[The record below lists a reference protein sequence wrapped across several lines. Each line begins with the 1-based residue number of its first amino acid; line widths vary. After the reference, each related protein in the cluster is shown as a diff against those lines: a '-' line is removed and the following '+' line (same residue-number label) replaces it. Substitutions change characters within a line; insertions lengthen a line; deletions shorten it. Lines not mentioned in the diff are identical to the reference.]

1 MELENVTLKQL
12 QNKEVVPLREQA
24 LEYFRNL
31 EKFKRKLN
39 RDGQTHYDVLTT
51 PENFTAEVAVIFSS
65 RGEVGLSREQIDVG
79 LSRKQIYSQLMFFA
93 DNDIVFASQLFY
105 KLTYGKI
112 NFVSLD
118 KEFTLEE
125 EE

>member
-39 RDGQTHYDVLTT
+39 RDGQTHYEFLTT
-51 PENFTAEVAVIFSS
+51 PENFTAEVAVVFSNN
-65 RGEVGLSREQIDVG
+65 GNVGLA
-79 LSRKQIYSQLMFFA
+79 RKQIYSQLMFFT
-93 DNDIVFASQLFY
+93 DDDIVFASQLFY

-125 EE
+125 EKE

>member
-31 EKFKRKLN
+31 ERFKQKRNSNGK
-39 RDGQTHYDVLTT
+39 THYDYLTT
-51 PENFTAEVAVIFSS
+51 PESFTAEVAIIFSS
-65 RGEVGLSREQIDVG
+65 HGDSGLPRKQIDVG

-93 DNDIVFASQLFY
+93 DNDIVFASELFY

-112 NFVSLD
+112 DFVSLE
-118 KEFTLEE
+118 K
-125 EE
+125 

>member
-12 QNKEVVPLREQA
+12 QNKEVVPLSEQA
-24 LEYFRNL
+24 LQYFRNL

-51 PENFTAEVAVIFSS
+51 PENFTAEVAVIFSNN
-65 RGEVGLSREQIDVG
+65 EEVG

-93 DNDIVFASQLFY
+93 DDDIVFASQLFY

-112 NFVSLD
+112 NFVSFD
-118 KEFTLEE
+118 KEFTLEDE
-125 EE
+125 

>member
-51 PENFTAEVAVIFSS
+51 PENFTAEVAVVFSNN
-65 RGEVGLSREQIDVG
+65 ENVG
-79 LSRKQIYSQLMFFA
+79 LSRKQIYSQLMFFT
-93 DNDIVFASQLFY
+93 DDDIVFASQLFY

-112 NFVSLD
+112 NFVSFD
-118 KEFTLEE
+118 KEFTLEDE

>member
-51 PENFTAEVAVIFSS
+51 PENFTAEVAVVFSNN
-65 RGEVGLSREQIDVG
+65 EEVG

-93 DNDIVFASQLFY
+93 DDDIVVASQLFY

-112 NFVSLD
+112 NFVSFD
-118 KEFTLEE
+118 KEFTLGDKEK
-125 EE
+125 

>member
-31 EKFKRKLN
+31 EKFKRQLN
-39 RDGQTHYDVLTT
+39 RDGQTHYELLTT
-51 PENFTAEVAVIFSS
+51 LENFTAEVAVVFSND
-65 RGEVGLSREQIDVG
+65 EEVG

-93 DNDIVFASQLFY
+93 DDDIVVASQLFY
-105 KLTYGKI
+105 KLTYSKI
-112 NFVSLD
+112 DFVNLE

-125 EE
+125 EEE

>member
-24 LEYFRNL
+24 LEYFRDL
-31 EKFKRKLN
+31 EKSKRKL
-39 RDGQTHYDVLTT
+39 RKDGQTYYDVLTT
-51 PENFTAEVAVIFSS
+51 PEYFTAEVAIVFSNDE
-65 RGEVGLSREQIDVG
+65 EVGLA
-79 LSRKQIYSQLMFFA
+79 RKQIYSQLMYFA

-112 NFVSLD
+112 NFVSFD
-118 KEFTLEE
+118 KEFTLEDE
-125 EE
+125 EK

>member
-51 PENFTAEVAVIFSS
+51 PENFTAEVAVVFSNN
-65 RGEVGLSREQIDVG
+65 ENIG
-79 LSRKQIYSQLMFFA
+79 LSRKQIYSQLMYFA
-93 DNDIVFASQLFY
+93 DNDIVFASELFY

-112 NFVSLD
+112 DFVSFD
-118 KEFTLEE
+118 KEFTLEDE
-125 EE
+125 EK

>member
-51 PENFTAEVAVIFSS
+51 PENLTAEVAVVFSNNE
-65 RGEVGLSREQIDVG
+65 EVGLSREQI
-79 LSRKQIYSQLMFFA
+79 YSQLMYFA

-118 KEFTLEE
+118 KEFTIDEE
-125 EE
+125 E

>member
-51 PENFTAEVAVIFSS
+51 PENFTAEVAVVFSND
-65 RGEVGLSREQIDVG
+65 EEVG
-79 LSRKQIYSQLMFFA
+79 LSRKQIYSQLMFFS
-93 DNDIVFASQLFY
+93 DDDIVVASQLFY
-105 KLTYGKI
+105 KLTYGQI
-112 NFVSLD
+112 NFVNLE

-125 EE
+125 EEE

>member
-12 QNKEVVPLREQA
+12 QNKEVVPLREHA

-65 RGEVGLSREQIDVG
+65 RGEVGLSR
-79 LSRKQIYSQLMFFA
+79 KQIYSQLMFFA

-112 NFVSLD
+112 DFVSLD

-125 EE
+125 EGE

>member
-51 PENFTAEVAVIFSS
+51 PENFTAEVAVVFSNN
-65 RGEVGLSREQIDVG
+65 ENVG
-79 LSRKQIYSQLMFFA
+79 LSRKQIYSQLMFFT
-93 DNDIVFASQLFY
+93 DDDIVFASQLFY

-112 NFVSLD
+112 DFVSLD
-118 KEFTLEE
+118 KELTLEE
-125 EE
+125 EEE

>member
-39 RDGQTHYDVLTT
+39 SDGQTHYEFLTT
-51 PENFTAEVAVIFSS
+51 PENFTAEVAVVFSNDE
-65 RGEVGLSREQIDVG
+65 EVGLSR
-79 LSRKQIYSQLMFFA
+79 RQIYSQLMFFA
-93 DNDIVFASQLFY
+93 DDDIVVASQLFY
-105 KLTYGKI
+105 KLTYGQI
-112 NFVSLD
+112 NFVNLE
-118 KEFTLEE
+118 KEFTIEE

>member
-39 RDGQTHYDVLTT
+39 RDGQTHYDILTT
-51 PENFTAEVAVIFSS
+51 PENFTAEVAVVFSNS
-65 RGEVGLSREQIDVG
+65 EEIG
-79 LSRKQIYSQLMFFA
+79 LSRKQIYSQLMYFA

-112 NFVSLD
+112 DFVSFD
-118 KEFTLEE
+118 KEFALEDE
-125 EE
+125 EK

>member
-12 QNKEVVPLREQA
+12 QNKEVVPLRGQA

-51 PENFTAEVAVIFSS
+51 PENFTAEVAVVFSNN
-65 RGEVGLSREQIDVG
+65 EEVG

-112 NFVSLD
+112 NFVSFD
-118 KEFTLEE
+118 KEFTLEDE
-125 EE
+125 EK